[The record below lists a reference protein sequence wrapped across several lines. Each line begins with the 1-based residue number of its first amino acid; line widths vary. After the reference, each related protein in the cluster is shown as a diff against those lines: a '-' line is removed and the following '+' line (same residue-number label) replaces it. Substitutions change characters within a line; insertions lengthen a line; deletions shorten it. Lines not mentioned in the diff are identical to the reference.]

1 MTNTI
6 DQGLYDACPYPY
18 YEQLRSEP
26 VREQPGIGY
35 VVSRH
40 EDVLMVLRNPD
51 TFSAAFNPGFGS
63 SRLTLNERP
72 PSVDKIMAE
81 GYPECPAL
89 AHTDGETHKRHRG
102 FVNRA
107 FTPRQV
113 AKVEPMIRSV
123 ANDLIDHFI
132 DRGRAEMLS
141 EFSGPLP
148 LTMISDALGLPRED
162 LSLFKEW
169 TEALQGIRARVVPE
183 AEFIGRAHKW
193 VAFQRYFGA
202 VVEDRLAN
210 PRDDLASAILRAGN
224 AGETPLESGE
234 LMNIFVQLIL
244 GGNETAASTFNSG
257 MLTLARDAGVQERL
271 RNDPALIPDFV
282 EEVLRRDSPV
292 LGIPRIATRDT
303 RIGEV
308 DIPAGSRLLV
318 LFGSANRDDS
328 VFPHSDDFELEREN
342 VRSHLAFGIG
352 IHFCVGAPLARAE
365 LRIGF
370 EQLLSRLGPF
380 SLAPGFEP
388 NYIGGPLGHRLE
400 RLDLQ
405 FTPGG
410 H

>member
-1 MTNTI
+1 MTETI

-18 YEQLRSEP
+18 YERLRSEP

-40 EDVLMVLRNPD
+40 EDVLAVLRD
-51 TFSAAFNPGFGS
+51 AETFSAAFNPGFAS

-72 PSVDKIMAE
+72 DSVNKIMAE

-113 AKVEPMIRSV
+113 AKVEPMILSV
-123 ANDLIDHFI
+123 ANDLIDRFI
-132 DRGRAEMLS
+132 DRGSVELLS

-148 LTMISDALGLPRED
+148 LTMISDALGMPRED
-162 LSLFKEW
+162 LPLFREW

-183 AEFIGRAHKW
+183 DEFLQRAHKW
-193 VAFQRYFGA
+193 VDFQRYFGA

-210 PRDDLASAILRAGN
+210 PRDDLSSAILQAGN
-224 AGETPLESGE
+224 TGETPLKSGE
-234 LMNIFVQLIL
+234 LMNIFAQLIL

-257 MLTLARDAGVQERL
+257 MLMLARDPEAQNEL
-271 RNDPALIPDFV
+271 RNDASLIPNFV

-292 LGIPRIATRDT
+292 LGIPRIAMKDT
-303 RIGEV
+303 RVGDVE
-308 DIPAGSRLLV
+308 IPAGSRLLV
-318 LFGSANRDDS
+318 LFGSANRDEQ
-328 VFPHSDDFELEREN
+328 VFPNPDEFDFEREN
-342 VRSHLAFGIG
+342 VRSHVAFGNG

-365 LRIGF
+365 LRIGL
-370 EQLLSRLGPF
+370 EQLLSRLGTF
-380 SLAPGFEP
+380 WLTPGFEP

-400 RLDLQ
+400 RLDLE

-410 H
+410 P